1 MKRLKIILLVVITIY
16 GCREPFNFDYEEVE
30 NPQVVIEGFITDRD
44 TLHDIRVSY
53 STNINDRGLIE
64 TQFIENASVRIEDDQ
79 GNFTTLRHREAGIYR
94 TAPQYSA
101 EEGRSYTVVVTLPN
115 GEEYRSVTKTLP
127 PPSPATAQLSYTGDT
142 RQVLVEN
149 GVVEEEYGA
158 QINATITKDGQRHF
172 YQWIVN
178 HYFIYEADLASSEEI
193 RFCYV
198 QEFDDTRVELLQD
211 NPVTSSEAVS
221 YDYELDFIPVT
232 RRTRHDFAV
241 QGRLLTLN
249 EEDYNFWDKVK
260 RLIENTGGIFDAA
273 PFTIEGNIFNA
284 NTGERTLGYFGV
296 YRESMDRI
304 HFAERDLDLPP
315 KFLPPCVPP
324 PGAPPDFHCFDCR
337 TLISQENFGNV
348 RPYWWI
354 N

>member
-16 GCREPFNFDYEEVE
+16 GCREPFDFDYEEVG
-30 NPQVVIEGFITDRD
+30 NPQVVIEGFITDHD

-115 GEEYRSVTKTLP
+115 GEEYRSVAKRLP
-127 PPSPATAQLSYTGDT
+127 PPSPATAQLSFAGDT

-149 GVVEEEYGA
+149 GVVEEECGA

-172 YQWIVN
+172 YQWIIN
-178 HYFIYEADLASSEEI
+178 HYFIYEADLARSEDI

-211 NPVTSSEAVS
+211 NPATSTGTLT
-221 YDYELDFIPVT
+221 YDYQLDFIPVT

-249 EEDYNFWDKVK
+249 EEDHNFWEKVK
-260 RLIENTGGIFDAA
+260 RLIENTGGLFDAA
-273 PFTIEGNIFNA
+273 PFSLEGNIFNTT
-284 NTGERTLGYFGV
+284 TGERALGYFGV
-296 YRESMDRI
+296 YRESMDRV
-304 HFAERDLDLPP
+304 HFAEKDLGFQP
-315 KFLPPCVPP
+315 KNIPDCVPP
-324 PGAPPDFHCFDCR
+324 SMIPPNFPCFDCR
-337 TLISQENFGNV
+337 DLIVQENFGV
-348 RPYWWI
+348 IRPNWWT